1 MGILETK
8 SGGVQ
13 SDDDSVASLSE
24 SVALV
29 QQQCGE
35 ILDQIKTI
43 NDRLSDLTAR
53 ESETRAVLRGDAD
66 LEPHQAT
73 LQRVV
78 SKRDTTDFVAAA
90 VKGAPL
96 KLEPFPYVV
105 VDDLLPS
112 TLYRCLLKG
121 IPPLELFENKPPGKQ
136 QLDVPLSLAP
146 TFSHRVWRFMSD
158 VVVSDVITPLI
169 LEKFRAPIDEWITK
183 HWPELSPGSLPLSV
197 NGGRIMLRRRGYRIL
212 PHRDPKWAFLTC
224 ILFVARPN
232 DSEAWGTQLYDVDGD
247 QEAVSAAPYWID
259 PKQCRL
265 VEDVAFRPNRLLV
278 FLNSTGAHGAHI
290 PADAQPETLERYIYQ
305 FRIGP
310 NSDSIAML
318 KSMLPEERQP
328 LWAGKALVDEY

>member
-1 MGILETK
+1 MGILK
-8 SGGVQ
+8 PKPDGVQ
-13 SDDDSVASLSE
+13 SADDSAAGLSE
-24 SVALV
+24 AVSLV
-29 QQQCGE
+29 QRQCGE

-53 ESETRAVLRGDAD
+53 ESETRAVLRGNAD
-66 LEPHQAT
+66 LEPHQAA
-73 LQRVV
+73 LLRVM
-78 SKRDTTDFVAAA
+78 SKPDTTDYIADA

-121 IPPLELFENKPPGKQ
+121 IPPLELFENHPTGKQ

-158 VVVSDVITPLI
+158 VVVEKVITPLV
-169 LEKFRAPIDEWITK
+169 LEKFRAPIDEWITRN
-183 HWPELSPGSLPLSV
+183 WPTLSPSSLPLSV

-212 PHRDPKWAFLTC
+212 PHRDPKWAFITC
-224 ILFVARPN
+224 ILYVARPN
-232 DSEAWGTQLYDVDGD
+232 DNEAWGTQLYDVDGD

-310 NSDSIAML
+310 TSDSIAML

-328 LWAGKALVDEY
+328 LWAGKALVDDY